1 MRLGRWARALEVAT
15 HHRAH
20 VDTVLWYRA
29 LHLSS
34 ARRPETLEAFKKAA
48 AAQGPLDE
56 AGIRARKAAD
66 KAKEVAAAG
75 SGGGRG
81 GGRGSGA
88 PQASLQSAARSDYGG
103 GGGSK
108 VPDEGLDDWCCEP
121 ACVGVTEAHAHA

>member
-75 SGGGRG
+75 GGGGGRG

-108 VPDEGLDDWCCEP
+108 VPDEGLDD
-121 ACVGVTEAHAHA
+121 GL